1 MTRVQFLNELYR
13 RLGGMSKEA
22 AEQHLTYYAEM
33 LADRM
38 EEGMSEEEAVASMED
53 VDTIASRI
61 LQEGEEQ
68 TESGAVPPVYPD
80 PPAVERSGDEEPPS
94 APPPAKKRRRWVL
107 PAAIAAVLCLAALVF
122 ASFGRSSRRGIVVN
136 DDGIYIGNILAVD
149 NDGVRIGDFLYIG
162 PDGIRMGRGAG
173 QEWAIREATT
183 VMEDDGSALVTGVE
197 IVDTVQAG
205 DGASYG
211 DGEYAVS
218 AAGISEIKVD
228 WISGSV
234 MIEQSDG
241 DDICFFEISGVELDE
256 RTRLYYTVEDGELE
270 IHFSEKGLK
279 DFRGTKDL
287 VVYVPQSLSGSLEE
301 LEVDVTSGDVIITNV
316 DAGKLSLDTTSGNCE
331 IFGNYS
337 SVEADTVS
345 GQVSLIGCFREVEF
359 DSTSGDLYF
368 QGDGQIS
375 SLEADTISGDI
386 WLGLPTDSFT
396 VRFETVSGSLDQGSY
411 KLTRSNG
418 ERLYTSGKGE
428 CRIQVDTVNGSL
440 YLQ

>member
-1 MTRVQFLNELYR
+1 
-13 RLGGMSKEA
+13 MSKEA

-61 LQEGEEQ
+61 LQEGDEQ
-68 TESGAVPPVYPD
+68 AESGAVPPAYPD
-80 PPAVERSGDEEPPS
+80 PPAVERSGDEEPSS
-94 APPPAKKRRRWVL
+94 APPPAKIRRRWVL
-107 PAAIAAVLCLAALVF
+107 PAAVAAVLCLAALVF
-122 ASFGRSSRRGIVVN
+122 SSFGRSSRRGIVVN
-136 DDGIYIGNILAVD
+136 DDGVYIGNILAVD

-162 PDGIRMGRGAG
+162 PDGIRVGRGAG

-183 VMEDDGSALVTGVE
+183 AVEGDGPALVTGVE
-197 IVDTVQAG
+197 IVDRGWT
-205 DGASYG
+205 DEGASHG
-211 DGEYAVS
+211 EGEYTVS

-234 MIEQSDG
+234 MIEPSDG
-241 DDICFFEISGVELDE
+241 DDICFLEISGVALDE

-279 DFRGTKDL
+279 DFRGTKNL

-301 LEVDVTSGDVIITNV
+301 LEVEVTSADVVINNV
-316 DAGKLSLDTTSGNCE
+316 DAGKLSLDTTSGDCE
-331 IFGNYS
+331 ICGNYS

-345 GQVSLIGCFREVEF
+345 GQVSLIGQFREVEF
-359 DSTSGDLYF
+359 DSTSGDLCF
-368 QGDGQIS
+368 QGEGQIS
-375 SLEADTISGDI
+375 SLEADTVSGDI
-386 WLGLPTDSFT
+386 WLWLPTDSFT
-396 VRFETVSGSLDQGSY
+396 VKFETVSGSLDQGSY
-411 KLTRSNG
+411 QLTRSNG
-418 ERLYTSGKGE
+418 ERLYTSGRGE
-428 CRIQVDTVNGSL
+428 CQIEVGTVSGSL

>member
-61 LQEGEEQ
+61 LQEGDEQ
-68 TESGAVPPVYPD
+68 AESGAVPPAYPD
-80 PPAVERSGDEEPPS
+80 PPAVERSGDEEPPGTP
-94 APPPAKKRRRWVL
+94 APVKKRRRWVL
-107 PAAIAAVLCLAALVF
+107 PAAIAAILCLAVLVF
-122 ASFGRSSRRGIVVN
+122 AFRRSPRRGIVVN
-136 DDGIYIGNILAVD
+136 DDGVYIGDILAVD

-162 PDGIRMGRGAG
+162 PDGIRVGRGTG
-173 QEWAIREATT
+173 QEWTIREATT
-183 VMEDDGSALVTGVE
+183 VVEGDGSGLITGVE
-197 IVDTVQAG
+197 VIDEGWTG
-205 DGASYG
+205 EDASYG
-211 DGEYAVS
+211 DGEYTVS

-234 MIEQSDG
+234 MIEPSDG
-241 DDICFFEISGVELDE
+241 DDICFLEISGVALDE

-279 DFRGTKDL
+279 DFRGTKNL

-301 LEVDVTSGDVIITNV
+301 LEVDVTSADVVINNV

-331 IFGNYS
+331 ICGNYS

-345 GQVSLIGCFREVEF
+345 GQVSLIGRFREVEF
-359 DSTSGDLYF
+359 DSTSGDLCF
-368 QGDGQIS
+368 QGEGQLS
-375 SLEADTISGDI
+375 SLEADTVSGSI

-396 VRFETVSGSLDQGSY
+396 VKFETVSGSLDQGSY
-411 KLTRSNG
+411 QLTRSNG

-428 CRIQVDTVNGSL
+428 CKIEVGTVSGSL